1 MTKREMTSLSLM
13 LLGVYLLGIHLP
25 FYGLALVGS
34 LQSGRIATCIP
45 PLLAFGFAIS
55 LITCSKQITQ
65 RILLAA
71 GGEED
76 ESGESDEPSP
86 TLQTIAFSVVGLLL
100 AAKGLPS
107 LAGIINLNSVLKGD
121 PTVALRYIGPM
132 LEFVLGILIFFN
144 GRRLSALSAK
154 FNR

>member
-1 MTKREMTSLSLM
+1 M

-34 LQSGRIATCIP
+34 FQSGRIATCIP
-45 PLLAFGFAIS
+45 PLLAFGFSIS

-65 RILLAA
+65 RIFLAA
-71 GGEED
+71 GGED
-76 ESGESDEPSP
+76 ESAESDEPSP
-86 TLQTIAFSVVGLLL
+86 TLQAVAFSVVGLLL

-121 PTVALRYIGPM
+121 PSVVLRYIGPM
-132 LEFVLGILIFFN
+132 LEFVLGLLIFFN
-144 GRRLSALSAK
+144 SRRLSALWAK